1 MDKKT
6 IPTEHCEQVN
16 FVNWFEYQYPKVKLM
31 AIPNG
36 EKRHIAVAKRLK
48 KEGVRKGVPD
58 LFIPEWQIWIE
69 MKRQKGGRLNQE
81 QKEWL
86 DYLEKCGYIVA
97 VCKGFDEAKAFIVK
111 TIKDKKLLQK

>member
-1 MDKKT
+1 MSKA

-36 EKRHIAVAKRLK
+36 EKRHISVAKRLK

-58 LFIPEWQIWIE
+58 LFIPEWRVWIE
-69 MKRQKGGRLNQE
+69 MKRIKGGRLSSD

-86 DYLEKCGYIVA
+86 DYLADCEYTVF
-97 VCKGFDEAKAFIVK
+97 VCKGFEDAKNCIQQFVK
-111 TIKDKKLLQK
+111 AMP